1 MRRPLLIIAVGL
13 LLSACGGGRTTWLK
27 PGATYT
33 DWQRDAHECDPSL
46 WPPPAGAAGGSS
58 TKPDPAAS
66 AAPAGQPAADAG
78 YELPKN
84 LSPTARFNA
93 CMKARGWEQR
103 KTPKGTV
110 PPSEWMTP

>member
-1 MRRPLLIIAVGL
+1 MRRPLLFIAIGL
-13 LLSACGGGRTTWLK
+13 LLAACGGRTTWLK

-33 DWQRDAHECDPSL
+33 DWQRDAHECDPSI
-46 WPPPAGAAGGSS
+46 WSPPAGTASGSS
-58 TKPDPAAS
+58 TRPDPAS
-66 AAPAGQPAADAG
+66 PSRPPADDAG

-103 KTPKGTV
+103 KTAKGTV
-110 PPSEWMTP
+110 PPNEWMTP